1 MKIVRKRRKKEYTIN
16 LPYSKSISN
25 RLLVIRSLANSQ
37 EEIINLSDSDDT
49 RILENAIQVIESER
63 DFPFKATNQM
73 DFHCRNAGTTTRF
86 LIALLSIE
94 GEWIIDADDRMNERP
109 ILPLI
114 NALRLLGAD
123 IRTNDKKNIFP
134 LTIIGKQLSA
144 NKPIIFEDNL
154 TSQIVSALILISPRI
169 KGLMKI
175 VLPENQVSSPYIKM
189 TIALARQFG
198 AIIEEGDN
206 YIICNESQYKFHKT
220 EVEIDYSALC
230 FVYCFVCVGK
240 RKNVRVNKLKTSTL
254 QGDSIAGELFRH
266 LGLEI
271 SEDEDFS
278 ILSYSEEL
286 AKQNEELSFDLKDT
300 PDIFPALAT
309 AAYVSGKETVI
320 KNLASLRVKESNRLE
335 SMMNEL
341 NKMGERCFI
350 EENAFHIKAGKFN
363 VKSNLSFNCY
373 DDHRIAMALSS
384 IALVCKEVEI
394 DNHYCVSKSWKS
406 FWKEMSDF
414 IVLEQPRN

>member
-1 MKIVRKRRKKEYTIN
+1 MKIARKRRKKEYKIS

-25 RLLVIRSLANSQ
+25 RLLVIRSLANSK
-37 EEIINLSDSDDT
+37 EEILNLSDSDDT
-49 RILENAIQVIESER
+49 RILENAIRYIESER
-63 DFPFKATNQM
+63 DCPFGTGPIDLN
-73 DFHCRNAGTTTRF
+73 CRNAGTTARF
-86 LIALLSIE
+86 LTALLSIE
-94 GEWIIDADDRMNERP
+94 DDEWIIDANDRMNERP
-109 ILPLI
+109 MLPLI
-114 NALRLLGAD
+114 NALRSLGAD
-123 IRTNDKKNIFP
+123 IKTKDEKTIFP
-134 LTIIGKQLSA
+134 LTIKGKQLSA
-144 NKPIIFEDNL
+144 NKQIIFEDNL
-154 TSQIVSALILISPRI
+154 TSQIISALILLSPRI
-169 KGLMKI
+169 KGIMKL
-175 VLPENQVSSPYIKM
+175 VLPQNQVSSPYIKM

-198 AIIEEGDN
+198 AVIEEGDN
-206 YIICNESQYKFHKT
+206 CIICSESQYKFHKT

-240 RKNVRVNKLKTSTL
+240 RENVRVNKLKTSTL

-278 ILSYSEEL
+278 ILSYNEEL
-286 AKQNEELSFDLKDT
+286 AKQNKELSFDLKDT

-350 EENAFHIKAGKFN
+350 EENDFHIKAGRFKA
-363 VKSNLSFNCY
+363 KSNLSFNCY

-384 IALVCKEVEI
+384 IALVCKEIEI

-414 IVLEQPRN
+414 IVLE

>member
-1 MKIVRKRRKKEYTIN
+1 MKIARKRRKKEYTIS

-25 RLLVIRSLANSQ
+25 RLLVIRSLANSK
-37 EEIINLSDSDDT
+37 EEILNLSDSDDT
-49 RILENAIQVIESER
+49 RILENAIQYIESER
-63 DFPFKATNQM
+63 DCPFGTGPI
-73 DFHCRNAGTTTRF
+73 DFNCRNAGTTARF
-86 LIALLSIE
+86 LTALLSIE
-94 GEWIIDADDRMNERP
+94 DDEWIIDANDRMNERP
-109 ILPLI
+109 MLPLI
-114 NALRLLGAD
+114 NALRSLGAD
-123 IRTNDKKNIFP
+123 IKTKDEKTIFP
-134 LTIIGKQLSA
+134 LTIKGKQLSA
-144 NKPIIFEDNL
+144 NKQIIFEDNL
-154 TSQIVSALILISPRI
+154 TSQIISALILLSPRI
-169 KGLMKI
+169 KGIMKL
-175 VLPENQVSSPYIKM
+175 VLPENQVSSPYINM

-198 AIIEEGDN
+198 AVIEEGDN
-206 YIICNESQYKFHKT
+206 CIICSESQYKFHKT

-240 RKNVRVNKLKTSTL
+240 RENVRVNKLKTSTL

-271 SEDEDFS
+271 SEEGDFT
-278 ILSYSEEL
+278 ILSYNEEL

-350 EENAFHIKAGKFN
+350 EENNFHIKAERFKA
-363 VKSNLSFNCY
+363 KSNLSFNCY

-384 IALVCKEVEI
+384 IALVCKEIEI

-414 IVLEQPRN
+414 IVLE